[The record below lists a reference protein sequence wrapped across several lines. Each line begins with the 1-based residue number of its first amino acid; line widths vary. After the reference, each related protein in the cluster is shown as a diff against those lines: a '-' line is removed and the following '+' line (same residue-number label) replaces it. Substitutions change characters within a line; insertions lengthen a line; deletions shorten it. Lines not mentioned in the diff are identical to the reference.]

1 MVKSPELELLSE
13 PKFKTNT
20 DVSPEV
26 SSLKINAP
34 RAVIVLDDH
43 VVSAKSVNAV
53 VPLVVGST
61 RVSVLPL
68 AV

>member
-13 PKFKTNT
+13 PKFNTNT

-34 RAVIVLDDH
+34 RAVIVLDDQ
-43 VVSAKSVNAV
+43 VVSAKSVIAV
-53 VPLVVGST
+53 VPSREGST
-61 RVSVLPL
+61 RVNVLPL